1 MEQRTPPGLSAFA
14 LMILLCAT
22 WGYQQVSIKI
32 ASEGISPVLQSGLRS
47 AIALLLLTLW
57 ARWRG
62 LAFWQCDGTLRMG
75 LLAGLLFAIEF
86 LFIYLGLAYT
96 TASRMIVFLYTAP
109 CLTVLG
115 LHWCVPGEQLRW
127 RHLGGISLAF
137 AGIVLAFAG
146 KGGARPNAWIGDV
159 LGVLAAVG
167 WAATTVLIRAS
178 KLASISATRVL
189 FYQLATST
197 ALLLPIAP
205 LVGEARI
212 GALTLPVVLAL
223 AYQGVIVAF
232 ASYLTWFWLLTR
244 HLTGRLMVFSFLTPL
259 FGVVFG
265 VFFLGERLT
274 TSFVVAAICVATG
287 IVLVNLPAAG
297 SRDHRQ

>member
-62 LAFWQCDGTLRMG
+62 LAFWQHDGTLRMG

-127 RHLGGISLAF
+127 RRSAASRSPSPASSWHLP
-137 AGIVLAFAG
+137 
-146 KGGARPNAWIGDV
+146 ARA
-159 LGVLAAVG
+159 
-167 WAATTVLIRAS
+167 
-178 KLASISATRVL
+178 
-189 FYQLATST
+189 
-197 ALLLPIAP
+197 
-205 LVGEARI
+205 
-212 GALTLPVVLAL
+212 
-223 AYQGVIVAF
+223 
-232 ASYLTWFWLLTR
+232 
-244 HLTGRLMVFSFLTPL
+244 
-259 FGVVFG
+259 
-265 VFFLGERLT
+265 
-274 TSFVVAAICVATG
+274 
-287 IVLVNLPAAG
+287 VLVRTPG
-297 SRDHRQ
+297 SAMCWECWPQSVGRRRRF